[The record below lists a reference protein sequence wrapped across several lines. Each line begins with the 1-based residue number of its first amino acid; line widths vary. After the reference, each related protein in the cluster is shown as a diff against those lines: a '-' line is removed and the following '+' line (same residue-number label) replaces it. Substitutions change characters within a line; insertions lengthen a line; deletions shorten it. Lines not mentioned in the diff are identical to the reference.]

1 MIVLLHG
8 SGRDGS
14 TLVEP
19 WKDLADKE
27 GLVLVGPNAH
37 NAQGWSVPADGP
49 ELLCALADHVVKTQ
63 PVVDPRRV
71 YLFGH
76 SAGAVFTL
84 NMAMLEPQYFA
95 AAALHAGAWRS
106 PDEFVYLDVAVRK
119 IPMGIWVGDRDAF
132 FAVRDVNA
140 TADALAKAG
149 HPVKVEIIKN
159 HDHNYYVMS
168 SDVNR
173 AAWAFLKTCQLETD
187 PQYIAHRFQ

>member
-1 MIVLLHG
+1 
-8 SGRDGS
+8 
-14 TLVEP
+14 
-19 WKDLADKE
+19 
-27 GLVLVGPNAH
+27 
-37 NAQGWSVPADGP
+37 VPADGP
-49 ELLCALADHVVKTQ
+49 ELLCALADHVMKTQ